1 MEKMNTFAGK
11 AVALAV
17 DNVDTDQVI
26 PAKYLKVTDKSGLG
40 EGLFSVWRY
49 NADGTPN
56 PDFVLNRPESAGA
69 TVLVAGRNFGSGSS
83 REHAPWALQDYG
95 FKAVIAPSFADIF
108 RGNSLKIGLLPI
120 AVDEDVYHQLVSMCE
135 EDPSTT
141 ITIDL
146 PNQKIV
152 LEGNQQIGFVIEP
165 FAKHCLMEGVDQ
177 LGFLL
182 KEKDTVLEY
191 EAKNPARVNTLAPAA
206 DARI

>member
-1 MEKMNTFAGK
+1 MEPLTLFTGK
-11 AVALAV
+11 AVAVPV

-69 TVLVAGRNFGSGSS
+69 TVLIAGRNFGSGSS

-108 RGNSLKIGLLPI
+108 RGNSIKIGLLPI
-120 AVDEDVYHQLVSMCE
+120 PVDEDVYHQIVSMCE
-135 EDPSTT
+135 EDPNTT
-141 ITIDL
+141 VTIDL
-146 PNQKIV
+146 ANQRVI
-152 LEGNQQIGFVIEP
+152 LDTGQQVTFPIDS
-165 FAKHCLMEGVDQ
+165 FAKHCLLNGIDQ

-182 KEKDTVLEY
+182 SEKDQIATYELSHAPRVQTV
-191 EAKNPARVNTLAPAA
+191 V
-206 DARI
+206 